1 MWRKDIRQFSPKQAP
16 YYHATLYVWNG
27 LAMYTCPNIKSAHS
41 VTTASSRLTEGRG
54 RSVLIADDDEDTR
67 LMLRTILEMNH
78 FYVWEAADGEEAVQL
93 AERERPDIVLMD
105 FSLPIF
111 DGLTALRLIRAN
123 KTTSDVPIIFLSGR
137 AEPGPQ
143 IAARAAG
150 CDDYL
155 VKPFDLAQMLRT
167 MELLLA
173 KTGFSEVA
181 QIPEQARINVN

>member
-1 MWRKDIRQFSPKQAP
+1 MWRKDIRQFSPTEAP
-16 YYHATLYVWNG
+16 LTITELYVWNG
-27 LAMYTCPNIKSAHS
+27 LAMRSCPNIES
-41 VTTASSRLTEGRG
+41 VSSVATASSRLTEGRG

-143 IAARAAG
+143 IAAREAG
-150 CDDYL
+150 CNDYM

-181 QIPEQARINVN
+181 QIS